1 MAPDFIKRLTRL
13 VYNQFVIKS
22 YDKMNIYFLYSLV
35 LKNNCFLIV
44 IFNQFLFTPEANDF

>member
-22 YDKMNIYFLYSLV
+22 YDNKKLLYFLYSL
-35 LKNNCFLIV
+35 C
-44 IFNQFLFTPEANDF
+44 